1 MKLLFIKVRCLI
13 NVKVSLEA
21 NLDGQGWLAT
31 LYHLLALT
39 WGWRYF
45 WKRGNIRKGY
55 VDIEDLGTSVYFV
68 FGFQEN
74 SIQSLFD
81 FQLFFVVKRILKALF
96 SFISWLLN
104 FSDLPSYGPNLRKR
118 YTLRLLS
125 KCLDWSTPYFPY
137 KVPPLI
143 PSSISLDRLL
153 LA

>member
-13 NVKVSLEA
+13 NVNVSLEA

-55 VDIEDLGTSVYFV
+55 FDIEDLGTM
-68 FGFQEN
+68 
-74 SIQSLFD
+74 QSLFD

-104 FSDLPSYGPNLRKR
+104 FSDVPSYGPNLRKR

-125 KCLDWSTPYFPY
+125 KCLDRSTPYFPY

-143 PSSISLDRLL
+143 PSSISLDPLL